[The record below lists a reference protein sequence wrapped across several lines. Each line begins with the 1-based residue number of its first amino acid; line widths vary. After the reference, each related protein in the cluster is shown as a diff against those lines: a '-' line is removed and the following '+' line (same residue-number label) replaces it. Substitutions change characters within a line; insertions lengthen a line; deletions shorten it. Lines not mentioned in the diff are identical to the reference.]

1 MIVGGVILD
10 RREVWLIADFLEFQN
25 GGGISPYAIRLDVAG
40 AIGAQSRMPIFAG
53 FGKDAGPTALFFQR
67 IGIAQPLRI
76 GRTKL
81 DKIPVS
87 LESQFRQHEQI
98 LPEL

>member
-10 RREVWLIADFLEFQN
+10 RREGWLLADFLEFQN
-25 GGGISPYAIRLDVAG
+25 GGGTPPSEIRLAVAG
-40 AIGAQSRMPIFAG
+40 AIAAQSRMPIFAG
-53 FGKDAGPTALFFQR
+53 FGEDAGPTELFFER
-67 IGIAQPLRI
+67 IGIAQHLAI

-81 DKIPVS
+81 DKITVS